1 MSVCRRPGVVW
12 LLGICLAATAAC
24 AVEPDAK
31 PPQPGEIGWQRAVRL
46 RTQLEA
52 MPAEQRTAER
62 YQEVMDAF
70 RAVYRLDPNIA
81 RAPQAVAAVADLL
94 VERGK
99 LLHEDGAFHAA
110 MLQYELLR
118 KQYPHTDD
126 AALALLLEAEVCR
139 DDLRDNGCA
148 RQKLSSVVV
157 AFPNTSFSE
166 QAELELKQLPAPRAG
181 EHAYVAGAGEMD
193 AAPLLPHAEAA
204 PKLPPARQEIGA
216 APRLP
221 LLHPRA
227 ESAPKPPAPEVAE
240 RDVAREPVPATAPE
254 RVASNSAAVPAG
266 VGVPDSV
273 PDAGGAAGGDAGG
286 PVRIT
291 GMRHWSNATS
301 TRIAIDLTGKVT
313 YQAVRLK
320 NPDRIYFDLHGAH
333 LAPGTR
339 GQVTEQVDDGY
350 LSRIRSAQFKPDV
363 VRVVLD
369 VSDVLEYSA
378 FLMPN
383 PWRLIIDVHGAA
395 SAPKKLPMSAP
406 AAGKQD
412 APATA
417 EASPPEG
424 AADVAKLSA
433 EPGRVAATRVP
444 TSRPVVV
451 GTEEEIPQPALVLAG
466 VAKKA
471 GKNGKAVPPVRIVID
486 AGHGGH
492 DSGTLGPGGIEE
504 KDVVLDVALRTG
516 KLLHE
521 KLGAEILY
529 TRSDDTFVPLETRTA
544 IANKAGA
551 DLFLSVHANS
561 SDEDARGVEVYYL
574 NATANARAV
583 AIAERENNVPGHEVG
598 QLSEMVRRISLKER
612 VEESREF
619 AADVDAK
626 LYGALKAGNPGLKDR
641 GVKKAP
647 FMVLI
652 GAQMPAVLAE
662 ISFLTDQEDAKKLAK
677 PAYRQKIAAALE
689 AGVERYV
696 RPRKPAGPRSRFQ
709 GTTELAMAVRSGK

>member
-1 MSVCRRPGVVW
+1 MSVLRRPGVVW
-12 LLGICLAATAAC
+12 LLGICLAAGSAC
-24 AVEPDAK
+24 ALEPDAK

-70 RAVYRLDPNIA
+70 RQVYRLDPNIA

-126 AALALLLEAEVCR
+126 AALALLLEAELCR

-166 QAELELKQLPAPRAG
+166 QAELELKQLPAPKAG
-181 EHAYVAGAGEMD
+181 EHAYVTGAAEMD
-193 AAPLLPHAEAA
+193 AAPLLPHVDAA
-204 PKLPPARQEIGA
+204 PKLPPARPEIGA

-221 LLHPRA
+221 PLHPRA
-227 ESAPKPPAPEVAE
+227 ESGPG
-240 RDVAREPVPATAPE
+240 PVNAPE
-254 RVASNSAAVPAG
+254 RVTNAAAPS
-266 VGVPDSV
+266 PDLGRI
-273 PDAGGAAGGDAGG
+273 PDAVEDAGGDAGG

-333 LAPGTR
+333 LAAGTR

-395 SAPKKLPMSAP
+395 SGPKKTPMSAP
-406 AAGKQD
+406 AVPKQD
-412 APATA
+412 APLMA
-417 EASPPEG
+417 EAG
-424 AADVAKLSA
+424 AQENGRDGNADVAKLST
-433 EPGRVAATRVP
+433 EPGRVAATRLP

-471 GKNGKAVPPVRIVID
+471 GKNGKAAPPIRIVID

-544 IANKAGA
+544 IANRAGA

-561 SDEDARGVEVYYL
+561 SDEDARGVEAYYL

-583 AIAERENNVPGHEVG
+583 AIAERENNVAGHEVG
-598 QLSEMVRRISLKER
+598 QLSEMVRRISLKEW

-662 ISFLTDQEDAKKLAK
+662 ISFLTNKDDAKKLAK

-696 RPRKPAGPRSRFQ
+696 RTRKPVVPRSRFQ
-709 GTTELAMAVRSGK
+709 GTTEVAMAGERGGK